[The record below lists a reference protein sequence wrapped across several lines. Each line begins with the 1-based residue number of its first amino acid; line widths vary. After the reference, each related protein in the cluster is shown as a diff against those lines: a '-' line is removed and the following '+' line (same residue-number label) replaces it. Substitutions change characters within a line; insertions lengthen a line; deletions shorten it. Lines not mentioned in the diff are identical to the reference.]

1 MSSRSALLRRISTSS
16 ISWLFAAL
24 VILVAFFSIAAPAG
38 TFLTVFNA
46 QTLASDAAVLLILAT
61 ALTLVIVSGG
71 LDLSVGSVMTFGSVI
86 GLITM
91 RAVSDGGGSEWLAV
105 AVGAA
110 AALGSGLGWGS
121 INGLLI
127 AYARIPAFVVTL
139 GTLGAALGA
148 ARLISGGQTQAGT
161 PDVLQTEI
169 GFSRIAEVP
178 TPFVIGLAVAIVF
191 SLVMGLTRF
200 GERIYL
206 TGSNEEGAR
215 RGGISTRWLQ
225 FRLYAISG
233 VLASFA
239 GLVDLARFDSAAIA
253 TGHITELLAALA
265 AVIIGGASLFG
276 GSGLILGSIVGVFI
290 PVVLNNGFV
299 ILGVEPFWHEIVVGV
314 ILVAAVGLDQVRRS
328 TALNRVPAATAD
340 SEPDPAPGGTG
351 DSGPHSSPDTATKS
365 LKENV

>member
-1 MSSRSALLRRISTSS
+1 MSSPRVWLRRASTNSIFWLFSALVVLI
-16 ISWLFAAL
+16 
-24 VILVAFFSIAAPAG
+24 VFFSLAAPSG

-46 QTLASDAAVLLILAT
+46 QTLGTDASTLLILAT

-91 RAVSDGGGSEWLAV
+91 RAVSDGGGGEWVAV

-110 AALGSGLGWGS
+110 AAMGSGVGWGA

-139 GTLGAALGA
+139 GSLGAALGA
-148 ARLISGGQTQAGT
+148 ARLVSGGQTQAGT
-161 PDVLQTEI
+161 PQVLQTHI
-169 GFSRIAEVP
+169 GFSTIAGVP
-178 TPFVIGLAVAIVF
+178 TPFVIGISIAILF

-215 RGGISTRWLQ
+215 RGGIPTRWLQ
-225 FRLYAISG
+225 FRIYVLSG
-233 VLASFA
+233 LLASFA
-239 GLVDLARFDSAAIA
+239 GLLDLARFDSAAIA
-253 TGHITELLAALA
+253 TGHMTELLAALA

-299 ILGVEPFWHEIVVGV
+299 ILGVEPFWHEIVVGA
-314 ILVAAVGLDQVRRS
+314 ILVAAVALDQVRRA
-328 TALNRVPAATAD
+328 TALQRG
-340 SEPDPAPGGTG
+340 PAP
-351 DSGPHSSPDTATKS
+351 DRQPQRPANQAAEPASPNKATTQS